1 MLKYK
6 YSRHSTTPEPQ
17 PRNHSHHNSP
27 GHSFKGST
35 SSLASS
41 TDGLSLRRK
50 KKKAPPPPPIAQPTS
65 MINVIDGL
73 QLNKKVIASLTSLAE

>member
-6 YSRHSTTPEPQ
+6 YYRQPTTPEPT
-17 PRNHSHHNSP
+17 PRRLSHHNSP

-50 KKKAPPPPPIAQPTS
+50 KKKAPPPPPMAPTS
-65 MINVIDGL
+65 MLNVIDSL
-73 QLNKKVIASLTSLAE
+73 QLNKKVMMMNI